1 MAYTSREMRRYNH
14 LLQETDAVY
23 HDMAQHW
30 GLSDSVMGVL
40 YTLCDA
46 GGRCRLR
53 DICYWSGMTKQTV
66 NSALRRMEG
75 DGLIYLE
82 AAGRGSILIPSPIV
96 TGNHQ
101 LHNANV
107 LGDAGSAVVIE
118 QKDASPER
126 IIAEV
131 ERLYADRERLTEM
144 GHKAKSLEIA
154 DTDDRIWNVVAQL
167 YQKAKSK

>member
-1 MAYTSREMRRYNH
+1 MAYTSRDMRRFNH

-23 HDMAQHW
+23 HEMAQHW

-53 DICYWSGMTKQTV
+53 DIYYWSGMTKQTV

-82 AAGRGSILIPSPIV
+82 SAGRG
-96 TGNHQ
+96 
-101 LHNANV
+101 
-107 LGDAGSAVVIE
+107 
-118 QKDASPER
+118 KDVCLTPEGR
-126 IIAEV
+126 PWSS
-131 ERLYADRERLTEM
+131 
-144 GHKAKSLEIA
+144 GPPGG
-154 DTDDRIWNVVAQL
+154 
-167 YQKAKSK
+167 

>member
-1 MAYTSREMRRYNH
+1 MAYTSRDMRRFNH

-23 HDMAQHW
+23 HEMAQHW

-75 DGLIYLE
+75 
-82 AAGRGSILIPSPIV
+82 GRGRLSGGRR
-96 TGNHQ
+96 TGQ
-101 LHNANV
+101 GCLP
-107 LGDAGSAVVIE
+107 DAGGGG
-118 QKDASPER
+118 PGP
-126 IIAEV
+126 
-131 ERLYADRERLTEM
+131 ADRPVGHRGGKPGVRRL
-144 GHKAKSLEIA
+144 
-154 DTDDRIWNVVAQL
+154 AQEDVEQYL
-167 YQKAKSK
+167 ALTRRFQEALAQKARKMKEES

>member
-1 MAYTSREMRRYNH
+1 MAYTSRDMRRYNH

-82 AAGRGSILIPSPIV
+82 LSLIHI
-96 TGNHQ
+96 
-101 LHNANV
+101 
-107 LGDAGSAVVIE
+107 
-118 QKDASPER
+118 
-126 IIAEV
+126 
-131 ERLYADRERLTEM
+131 
-144 GHKAKSLEIA
+144 
-154 DTDDRIWNVVAQL
+154 
-167 YQKAKSK
+167 

>member
-1 MAYTSREMRRYNH
+1 MAYTSRDMRRFNH

-23 HDMAQHW
+23 HEMAQHW

-82 AAGRGSILIPSPIV
+82 AAGRGKDVCLTPEGEALLRTSYMATHTEALLDEAMDIM
-96 TGNHQ
+96 
-101 LHNANV
+101 ADV
-107 LGDAGSAVVIE
+107 LV
-118 QKDASPER
+118 KDHE
-126 IIAEV
+126 
-131 ERLYADRERLTEM
+131 
-144 GHKAKSLEIA
+144 
-154 DTDDRIWNVVAQL
+154 
-167 YQKAKSK
+167 

>member
-1 MAYTSREMRRYNH
+1 MAYTSRDMRRFNH

-23 HDMAQHW
+23 HEMAQHW

-82 AAGRGSILIPSPIV
+82 SARRVIQAENQVFAAWPQEDV
-96 TGNHQ
+96 
-101 LHNANV
+101 
-107 LGDAGSAVVIE
+107 E
-118 QKDASPER
+118 QYLA
-126 IIAEV
+126 
-131 ERLYADRERLTEM
+131 LTRRFQE
-144 GHKAKSLEIA
+144 ALA
-154 DTDDRIWNVVAQL
+154 
-167 YQKAKSK
+167 QKAREIKEES